1 MFLDASWMIGPSP
14 FSAFRG
20 TGCSLLAKAIRWKL
34 CVWWPST
41 GTRKI
46 RKDMAHS
53 RHDFTWF
60 YIASTHIYPTSSLF
74 FADIPL
80 ALQASESAMAD
91 TDPQKAW
98 IFRGFADLL
107 TPCDHESLRV
117 VPTICQLCWS
127 QDPFGMKWYET
138 MEYTMDSEVTID
150 DFTGKIAMILELS
163 WTAWWVF
170 HPSAENRRFSW
181 HWQAKY
187 LNNREEM
194 NQALTNFTDAHNS
207 LIQNKDDYMNNQ
219 NLGPISHH
227 PLGKS
232 WKMPRMGNTLEHGL
246 HWVELVHSWEGK
258 WRKFVI
264 K

>member
-34 CVWWPST
+34 CVWPST

-53 RHDFTWF
+53 KHDFTWF

-74 FADIPL
+74 FIHFFADIPL
-80 ALQASESAMAD
+80 ARPRNRRWQ
-91 TDPQKAW
+91 TRIRRRPPGPW
-98 IFRGFADLL
+98 
-107 TPCDHESLRV
+107 RV
-117 VPTICQLCWS
+117 VPTICQVCWS

-170 HPSAENRRFSW
+170 RPSAENRRFSW

-232 WKMPRMGNTLEHGL
+232 SKLDRYIN
-246 HWVELVHSWEGK
+246 
-258 WRKFVI
+258 I
-264 K
+264 